1 MSDGDELFSSLFRA
15 NYREKG
21 EAEAVYTD
29 LLNKHSEIGKNL
41 FDDEQEP
48 SIVGGQMS
56 IRLYKSINLSA
67 IKKPR

>member
-1 MSDGDELFSSLFRA
+1 MSDGDELFPSLFRA

-29 LLNKHSEIGKNL
+29 LLNKHSEIRKKL
-41 FDDEQEP
+41 CDEQELF
-48 SIVGGQMS
+48 IVGGQMS